1 MGSVAKLRLSYK
13 QKQIEQYFKPDF
25 ICYGK
30 IIIELKSVQD
40 IVSAH
45 KAQVVNYLKATG
57 LKLGLLVNFGS
68 YPKATIIRLVY

>member
-68 YPKATIIRLVY
+68 YPKATIIRLAY